1 MFLAKIENG
10 IIAKIGDH
18 YEFGGFC
25 NPPLPEQLEERGFL
39 PVITELE
46 HDTRTKKT
54 AGCDPVIQD
63 GKVFV
68 VTIVDK
74 TDDDIAVDKII
85 ALHSI
90 RANRNSKLL
99 ASDWTQLP
107 DSTANKAA
115 WATYRQALRDL
126 PNTLTDPRDP
136 VVWPQA
142 PQ

>member
-46 HDTRTKKT
+46 HDTRTKKL

-74 TDDDIAVDKII
+74 TDDDIAADKII

-90 RANRNSKLL
+90 RAERNSKLL
-99 ASDWTQLP
+99 ACDWTQLS
-107 DSTANKAA
+107 DSPVDKAA
-115 WATYRQALRDL
+115 WGAYRQALRDL
-126 PNTLTDPRDP
+126 PAAIVDPRDP
-136 VVWPQA
+136 VTWPQA